1 MLGFEYILR
10 NNIFSWNDAN
20 RKKSEGV
27 DQMNESE
34 EKNSKKTVT
43 VRITAQQRPLLDRV
57 LAKGSMGNSESEV
70 IRRAFLEWAK
80 GKLVKGKRNG

>member
-1 MLGFEYILR
+1 
-10 NNIFSWNDAN
+10 
-20 RKKSEGV
+20 
-27 DQMNESE
+27 MNESE